1 MAHAEDAVQTACENC
16 PVEAA
21 TAVLTKPPSSICHAA
36 ELNTSTLS
44 VHRCERIDPKAQLKE
59 AKIRMA
65 APNNCTRPTCVPEA
79 IFGHSSISMPP
90 MPKARPND
98 PRAGILPTRKTQV
111 SSTTTQM
118 GTMATIS
125 AAKPL
130 ETYCSAQSTPTLAI
144 ESKRT
149 PMASNRTKSLRL
161 MRIFRPVRAH
171 HNNISRP
178 EIM

>member
-1 MAHAEDAVQTACENC
+1 MAHAADVVQTARENC

-21 TAVLTKPPSSICHAA
+21 TAVLTTPPSNICHAA
-36 ELNTSTLS
+36 EVNTSTLS
-44 VHRCERIDPKAQLKE
+44 VHRCDRIDPKAQLKE
-59 AKIRMA
+59 EKIRMA
-65 APNNCTRPTCVPEA
+65 APNNCTRPRWVPEA
-79 IFGHSSISMPP
+79 IFGHSRISMPP
-90 MPKARPND
+90 MPKARPNK

-118 GTMATIS
+118 GTMATIN

-130 ETYCSAQSTPTLAI
+130 ETYCSAHSTPTLAI

-149 PMASNRTKSLRL
+149 PIARSRTKSSRL
-161 MRIFRPVRAH
+161 MLIFRPVSAH